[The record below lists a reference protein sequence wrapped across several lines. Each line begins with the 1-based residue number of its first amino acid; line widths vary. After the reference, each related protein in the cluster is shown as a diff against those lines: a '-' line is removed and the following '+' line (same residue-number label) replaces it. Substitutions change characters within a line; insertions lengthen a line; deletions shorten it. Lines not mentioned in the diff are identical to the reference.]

1 MVRLRTV
8 RLRTIAGYGVSVLP
22 SVLVPALP
30 GLRQIP
36 LEGGQPVSFGFY
48 YKSWKDRPLLK
59 AFITCAQQTLN
70 PKKT

>member
-1 MVRLRTV
+1 M
-8 RLRTIAGYGVSVLP
+8 SVLP

-70 PKKT
+70 PKKP